1 MQRLGVRISD
11 ALGVHAWVTWGIL
24 GLLGAAMYAA
34 LESRGAESAVVVGV
48 TGSAFVLTA
57 ARVWSSRPRPALG
70 WTLVVVAVGVWFV
83 CRVFWQAFIQSHEG
97 AAPSLSSWR
106 NVVFLAVYPSLGGA
120 LLHLL
125 HRRDAGVAAFV
136 DTAIVGF
143 AILVVVWPT
152 LLVDYLDPGVT
163 TGVAVVQIAFALGD
177 IAILALL
184 LRVLV
189 SPGER
194 PPALW
199 LLVLSGCCYLVSNAL
214 WQWSAQEGEYSP
226 GSWADAGWL
235 LFAVGIAAAAL
246 HPSMRALY
254 SPSARLRRSH
264 SSTPVLLLVAAIL
277 IEPVANAV
285 DGFKDQSL
293 EEVLVAA
300 ITAAAVGV
308 LVVVR
313 LALILRER
321 KSLAARLEIQNQ
333 ELLELDALKDDFIA
347 SVSHELRTPL
357 TSIRGYLDLV
367 REGEAGELT
376 DDQERFLGI
385 VDRNAD
391 RLLRVVGDLLFVAQ
405 VGAGKLDL
413 ALEDVE
419 LDKLVD
425 HATDAARPHADSRE
439 LELVSEIEPLPTLRA
454 DRARLGQVLDNLVSN
469 AIKFTPTGGRVV
481 VRAFAEDGAVVLEV
495 SDTGLGMSPDEQARL
510 FERFYRTAAASE
522 HAIQGTGLG
531 LTIVKAIVDAHGG
544 SITVQSA
551 TGAGTTFRILLPVT
565 ST

>member
-1 MQRLGVRISD
+1 MRISD
-11 ALGVHAWVTWGIL
+11 AFGIHAWVTWGIL
-24 GLLGAAMYAA
+24 GLLGAAMYAP
-34 LESRGAESAVVVGV
+34 LESLDAKSAVVVGV

-57 ARVWSSRPRPALG
+57 AQVWSSRPRLTLG
-70 WTLVVVAVGVWFV
+70 WVLVAAAAGVWFV
-83 CRVFWQAFIQSHEG
+83 CRVLWQAFIQSHDG

-106 NVVFLAVYPSLGGA
+106 NVVFLAVYPILGGA
-120 LLHLL
+120 LLYLL
-125 HRRDAGVAAFV
+125 HQRESGGAAFV

-143 AILVVVWPT
+143 SLVVLVWPT
-152 LLVDYLDPGVT
+152 LLVNYLDPEVT
-163 TGVAVVQIAFALGD
+163 TGVAVVQIAFGLGD
-177 IAILALL
+177 IALLALL

-189 SPGER
+189 SPGKR

-199 LLVLSGCCYLVSNAL
+199 LLVLSGCCYLASNTL
-214 WQWSAQEGEYSP
+214 WQWSAQQGEYSP
-226 GSWADAGWL
+226 GSWEDAGWL
-235 LFAVGIAAAAL
+235 LFSVGVAAAAL
-246 HPSMRALY
+246 HPSMRALF
-254 SPSARLRRSH
+254 SANARLGRSQ

-277 IEPVANAV
+277 VEPAAKAV
-285 DGFKDQSL
+285 DGVRDQNL
-293 EEVLVAA
+293 EEVLVGAIAAAA
-300 ITAAAVGV
+300 IGV
-308 LVVVR
+308 LVLVR

-321 KSLAARLEIQNQ
+321 QALAARLEIQNQ
-333 ELLELDALKDDFIA
+333 ELVELDVLKDDFIA

-419 LDKLVD
+419 LGKLVD

-439 LELVSEIEPLPTLRA
+439 LELVSRIEPLPTLRA

-469 AIKFTPTGGRVV
+469 AIKFTPTGGRVM

-495 SDTGLGMSPDEQARL
+495 SDTGLGMSPEEQARL

-531 LTIVKAIVDAHGG
+531 LTIVKAIVEAHRG
-544 SITVQSA
+544 SISVQSA
-551 TGAGTTFRILLPVT
+551 TGAGTTFRILLPVS